1 MRGEVAGPRVF
12 ESAHARGVVCL
23 HQCGC
28 EVPEGAS
35 TGGQM
40 GGGRQSPGA
49 QTPHFTEE
57 AQEEDTLARSQSPR
71 VGLLRKPDH
80 ETVSSVLCQE
90 QSVEASGS
98 RSGFKTWRMAPQLR
112 ETPPHPSLA
121 FREAVTVGFVGALG
135 TVCCG
140 ADVLS
145 HSLRVRLSATPQ
157 TVARQAP
164 LSTGFFK
171 ARILEWVAVSFSGGS
186 SWTQGLNL

>member
-1 MRGEVAGPRVF
+1 
-12 ESAHARGVVCL
+12 
-23 HQCGC
+23 
-28 EVPEGAS
+28 
-35 TGGQM
+35 
-40 GGGRQSPGA
+40 
-49 QTPHFTEE
+49 
-57 AQEEDTLARSQSPR
+57 
-71 VGLLRKPDH
+71 
-80 ETVSSVLCQE
+80 
-90 QSVEASGS
+90 
-98 RSGFKTWRMAPQLR
+98 MAPQLR